1 MSQQFYMPTSRAQPT
16 ASALRPIEGT
26 KSLTSSP
33 LLVTKSSR
41 NNGSPLYGT
50 TSRDTRDRF
59 SSIYNSQQ
67 HQGST
72 LGHAADINPS
82 VQATSGHFIPTSR
95 YRRLSGSQQ
104 QVVYLILGS

>member
-1 MSQQFYMPTSRAQPT
+1 MSQQFYMPTSRAQST

-33 LLVTKSSR
+33 LLVTKSR
-41 NNGSPLYGT
+41 RNGSPLYGS
-50 TSRDTRDRF
+50 TSHTRDRF
-59 SSIYNSQQ
+59 SSMYNSQ
-67 HQGST
+67 HQGSS
-72 LGHAADINPS
+72 LGHATDINPS

-104 QVVYLILGS
+104 QVVYLILSY